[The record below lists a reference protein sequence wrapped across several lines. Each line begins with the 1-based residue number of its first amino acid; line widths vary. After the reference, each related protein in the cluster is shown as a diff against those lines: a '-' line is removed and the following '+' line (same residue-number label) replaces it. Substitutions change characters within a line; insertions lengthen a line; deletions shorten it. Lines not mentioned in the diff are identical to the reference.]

1 MEKAVIQ
8 SQIPPELVA
17 RAPSF
22 VEEGWASNLDELL
35 VESLRRFIE
44 SHSSRITESFVMS
57 DVQWGL
63 TGNDWK
69 CPPHWSVAM
78 QDGSL

>member
-8 SQIPPELVA
+8 AKLPPELMA
-17 RAPSF
+17 RALSF

-35 VESLRRFIE
+35 VESLRRVLE
-44 SHSSRITESFVMS
+44 SHSSRMTESFVMS

-63 TGNDWK
+63 HGD
-69 CPPHWSVAM
+69 
-78 QDGSL
+78 D

>member
-8 SQIPPELVA
+8 AHLPPELMA
-17 RAPSF
+17 RALLF

-35 VESLRRFIE
+35 VESLRRFLE
-44 SHSSRITESFVMS
+44 SHSARMTESFVMS

-63 TGNDWK
+63 NGND
-69 CPPHWSVAM
+69 
-78 QDGSL
+78 

>member
-8 SQIPPELVA
+8 AQLPPELMA
-17 RAPSF
+17 RALSF

-35 VESLRRFIE
+35 VEALRRFLE
-44 SHSSRITESFVMS
+44 SHSSRMTESFVVS

-63 TGNDWK
+63 
-69 CPPHWSVAM
+69 A
-78 QDGSL
+78 GSD

>member
-8 SQIPPELVA
+8 AKLPPELMA
-17 RAPSF
+17 RALSF

-35 VESLRRFIE
+35 VESLRRFLE
-44 SHSSRITESFVMS
+44 SHSSRMTESFVMS

-63 TGNDWK
+63 HGND
-69 CPPHWSVAM
+69 
-78 QDGSL
+78 

>member
-8 SQIPPELVA
+8 AHLPPELMA
-17 RAPSF
+17 RAISF

-35 VESLRRFIE
+35 GESLRRFLE
-44 SHSSRITESFVMS
+44 SHSSRMTESFVMS

-63 TGNDWK
+63 TGND
-69 CPPHWSVAM
+69 
-78 QDGSL
+78 

>member
-8 SQIPPELVA
+8 AELPPELMA
-17 RAPSF
+17 RALSF

-35 VESLRRFIE
+35 VESLRRFLE
-44 SHSSRITESFVMS
+44 SHSSRMTESFVMS

-63 TGNDWK
+63 HGD
-69 CPPHWSVAM
+69 
-78 QDGSL
+78 D

>member
-8 SQIPPELVA
+8 AKLPPELMA
-17 RAPSF
+17 RALSF

-35 VESLRRFIE
+35 VESLRRFLE
-44 SHSSRITESFVMS
+44 SHSSRMTESFVMS

-63 TGNDWK
+63 HGD
-69 CPPHWSVAM
+69 
-78 QDGSL
+78 D

>member
-8 SQIPPELVA
+8 AQLPPELMA
-17 RAPSF
+17 RALSF

-35 VESLRRFIE
+35 VESLRRFLA
-44 SHSSRITESFVMS
+44 SHSSRMTESFVMS

-63 TGNDWK
+63 HGNE
-69 CPPHWSVAM
+69 
-78 QDGSL
+78 

>member
-8 SQIPPELVA
+8 AQLPPELMA
-17 RAPSF
+17 RALSF

-35 VESLRRFIE
+35 VESLRRFLE
-44 SHSSRITESFVMS
+44 SQSSRMTESFVMS

-63 TGNDWK
+63 HGND
-69 CPPHWSVAM
+69 
-78 QDGSL
+78 

>member
-8 SQIPPELVA
+8 AELPPELMA
-17 RAPSF
+17 RALSF

-35 VESLRRFIE
+35 VESLRRFLE
-44 SHSSRITESFVMS
+44 SHSSRMTESFVMS

-63 TGNDWK
+63 HGND
-69 CPPHWSVAM
+69 
-78 QDGSL
+78 

>member
-8 SQIPPELVA
+8 AQLPPELMA
-17 RAPSF
+17 RALSF

-35 VESLRRFIE
+35 VESLRRFLE
-44 SHSSRITESFVMS
+44 SHSSRMTESFVLS

-63 TGNDWK
+63 HGND
-69 CPPHWSVAM
+69 
-78 QDGSL
+78 